1 MILLPAVLLGYLL
14 GSIPTANGLARL
26 RGVDLRRAGSGNPGA
41 NNARRVGGAGLGVA
55 VLVVELGKGAA
66 AVLLGSA
73 LPHAWG
79 VMAVGLGAIAGNVY
93 NPWYRF
99 RGGQGLGISGGVL
112 AAALPAGFFSGVVT
126 AAAVALA
133 TRSAPRGAIA
143 GLLMMVVAAAYL
155 EPVWWGVDPP
165 QHFGIALGTC
175 ALVLPRQLVNLR
187 GQLRAGG
194 RRQSRGGSSP
204 DPG

>member
-55 VLVVELGKGAA
+55 VLVVELGKGAS

-73 LPHAWG
+73 FPHAWG
-79 VMAVGLGAIAGNVY
+79 VAAVGLGAIAGNVY

-112 AAALPAGFFSGVVT
+112 AAAVPAGFFSGVAA

-143 GLLMMVVAAAYL
+143 GLLMMVVAVAWL

-165 QHFGIALGTC
+165 QRLGIAFGTC

-194 RRQSRGGSSP
+194 RRQSRRGSSP
-204 DPG
+204 DPS